1 MNNKKNFS
9 KILVKNKKIYKKYI
23 KRNQIMIKSKLNK
36 KLLIKSSQTFIDT
49 LKRLSNDSIMLEE
62 ELHTLCEENLKNK
75 RIQYL
80 LRNYLK
86 LKKWNSL

>member
-1 MNNKKNFS
+1 
-9 KILVKNKKIYKKYI
+9 
-23 KRNQIMIKSKLNK
+23 
-36 KLLIKSSQTFIDT
+36 
-49 LKRLSNDSIMLEE
+49 MLEE